1 MPQGA
6 RLLGKG
12 PRETDP
18 NGKGAISERD
28 MRKPV
33 FKRPHTYDVYIYMC
47 ILMIMY
53 VYIHNQVCMCL

>member
-33 FKRPHTYDVYIYMC
+33 FKRPHTYDVYIYIYVHINDHVC
-47 ILMIMY
+47 IY
-53 VYIHNQVCMCL
+53 S